1 MAANLDRPVA
11 LAASTT
17 DETPPILNVR
27 VGSEAFDRWRLTP
40 SGVYTG
46 DGSVAP
52 QQNPP
57 SRGRYTRPLV
67 VANPSIAETFP
78 RHGTPIVNTAV
89 LTQAQLHL
97 VAIELPANLTVT
109 GAGFVTGTTA
119 ADTPANWWYVLA
131 NSSRVVKAVTA
142 DQLTAAMAANT
153 DLPVAFGAA
162 YTTTYSGLHY
172 VGIMVKGTA
181 APSLMGVTS
190 SATITTPIPI
200 LAGTSNT
207 AASVPPALA
216 ATLTAI
222 TPAAA
227 YAYAYVY

>member
-1 MAANLDRPVA
+1 MAADIERPLSVT
-11 LAASTT
+11 ASTT
-17 DETPPILNVR
+17 DETPPIHRVR
-27 VGSEAFDRWRLTP
+27 VGSEAFDRWQLRP
-40 SGVYTG
+40 SGIYTG
-46 DGSVAP
+46 DGTAAP
-52 QQNPP
+52 KQDQP
-57 SRGRYTRPLV
+57 RGRYSRPQV
-67 VANPSIAETFP
+67 VANPAIAETFP
-78 RHGTPIVNTAV
+78 RLGSPVVNTAI

-97 VAIELPANLTVT
+97 VAIELPAGLLVT
-109 GAGFVTGTTA
+109 GAGFITGTTA

-162 YTTTYSGLHY
+162 YTTTYAGLHY
-172 VGIMVKGTA
+172 LGIMVKGTA

-190 SATITTPIPI
+190 SATVTTPIPI

-222 TPAAA
+222 TPSAGLA
-227 YAYAYVY
+227 YGYVY